1 MWSPD
6 KNSFSIVVTYAAIG
20 CIYILLSDYVGEFL
34 FPQLH
39 GYGLFQTIKGLFFVI
54 TTAVLLLILIRNFA
68 GRIEHSNKQYRYFFQ
83 NHPNPIII
91 YNTNTFEIVNANR
104 ASLLFLQASKNELI
118 GKSFDEF
125 LSHQQYDRFKKVV
138 NIARNKSKYRSM
150 GWKIYKLNGET
161 AEVSIVSHSVTNDSD
176 NVERL
181 IMIEDL
187 TEKMTSQRKL
197 QKSEE
202 RLQQVLDG
210 IDYTI
215 WWDSSADDGFFYV
228 SQAAENLYA
237 QDIEILEKDP
247 MYWYKYILDDDKYKM
262 DEALDEFQKY
272 TTYQKEIIY
281 RIKDEIGNIKWVS
294 NKVWKSMING
304 NPTFRGITI
313 DITDQINYKK
323 ERESYI
329 KQIENYAFSAS
340 HELRKPI
347 SNILGLTTLLFEN
360 IEDKEKATQYAQL
373 LQESSDELDGLTK
386 RLINDLEYT
395 QRKQVD

>member
-1 MWSPD
+1 LQGT
-6 KNSFSIVVTYAAIG
+6 KEEVIG
-20 CIYILLSDYVGEFL
+20 IGINEFL
-34 FPQLH
+34 DHNQ
-39 GYGLFQTIKGLFFVI
+39 YG
-54 TTAVLLLILIRNFA
+54 
-68 GRIEHSNKQYRYFFQ
+68 
-83 NHPNPIII
+83 
-91 YNTNTFEIVNANR
+91 
-104 ASLLFLQASKNELI
+104 
-118 GKSFDEF
+118 
-125 LSHQQYDRFKKVV
+125 RFNKVV
-138 NIARNKSKYRSM
+138 NTARTKSKYRSL
-150 GWKIYKLNGET
+150 GWKIHKINGDV
-161 AEVSIVSHSVTNDSD
+161 AEVSIVSHSVTHDSD

-181 IMIEDL
+181 IMVEDL
-187 TEKMTSQRKL
+187 TEKIRSQRKL
-197 QKSEE
+197 KKSQE

-228 SQAAENLYA
+228 SQAAEDLYA
-237 QDIEILEKDP
+237 KDIELLENDP
-247 MYWYKYILDDDKYKM
+247 MYWYKYILSEDKPKV
-262 DEALDEFQKY
+262 DKVLDEFQKHP
-272 TTYQKEIIY
+272 TYQKEIVY

-304 NPTFRGITI
+304 NSTFRGITI

-347 SNILGLTTLLFEN
+347 SNILGLTNLLFEN
-360 IEDKEKATQYAQL
+360 IEDKEKATHYARL
-373 LQESSDELDGLTK
+373 LENSSDELDKLTK